1 MTDGHMIQIP
11 IWLDKLEE
19 AIIIVI
25 TGNDFLRLE
34 EEGVKYINCH
44 HSLGQVDI
52 CPSEA
57 WNCSFSPANLQESIP
72 L

>member
-34 EEGVKYINCH
+34 EEGL
-44 HSLGQVDI
+44 ST
-52 CPSEA
+52 
-57 WNCSFSPANLQESIP
+57 
-72 L
+72 